1 MPLNEREGIKHHLMD
16 FLETEEEYQVT
27 SFLKDASQKVTNN
40 KPDKMELSLNQPS
53 LLLIDRMYK

>member
-40 KPDKMELSLNQPS
+40 KDT
-53 LLLIDRMYK
+53 